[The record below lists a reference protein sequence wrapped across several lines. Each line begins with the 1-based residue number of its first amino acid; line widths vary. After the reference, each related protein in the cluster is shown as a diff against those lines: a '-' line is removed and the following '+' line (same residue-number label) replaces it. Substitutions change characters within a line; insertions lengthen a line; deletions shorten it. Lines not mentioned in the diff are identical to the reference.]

1 MLNNPTVR
9 LVIRA
14 VLAGVT
20 TFCVQL
26 QGSTSWDAA
35 VVKAAIVAAVLATAE
50 ALTPLNSTVGV
61 KAAKK

>member
-1 MLNNPTVR
+1 MSAMWR
-9 LVIRA
+9 LVFRA

-35 VVKAAIVAAVLATAE
+35 VLKAAIVAAILATAE
-50 ALTPLNSTVGV
+50 ALTPLNAVVGV
-61 KAAKK
+61 GKEKKP